1 MRTGTVVLIVL
12 VASLSGCS
20 TLTGDTTPTGNQA
33 APEDGSP
40 AETPDAYPAGY
51 AASGVTDADAAVQ
64 AHQDAVLSKRGF
76 SVAYDAVV
84 GTEQGTTDVEYDRR
98 VETAS
103 REVLASTNL
112 TGGDAVGTIVRYYA
126 NDTIYQ
132 KSESTGSDGP
142 RYDNRS
148 TTYELEP
155 FSGTDLIRP
164 LVADVSYGSSEV
176 ITYEGDRAV
185 RYGDASLTNSTEL
198 LGRDVDPANVTD
210 FTATLV
216 ADGEG
221 VVRHVE
227 YEATVQ
233 SDGERTISVTVEVV
247 TDDVT
252 VDRPEW
258 VATA

>member
-40 AETPDAYPAGY
+40 AETPDVYPAGY

-84 GTEQGTTDVEYDRR
+84 ETEQGTTNVEYDQQ
-98 VETAS
+98 VEPPS
-103 REVLASTNL
+103 RAVLTSTNL
-112 TGGDAVGTIVRYYA
+112 SQGGTVGTIVRYYA
-126 NDTIYQ
+126 NDTVYQ
-132 KSESTGSDGP
+132 KSESPASDGP
-142 RYDNRS
+142 QYANQS
-148 TTYELEP
+148 TTYELES

-164 LVADVSYGSSEV
+164 LVADVSYESSEAT
-176 ITYEGDRAV
+176 TYEGDRVV
-185 RYGDASLTNSTEL
+185 RYTDASLTNSTEL

-210 FTATLV
+210 FGATLV
-216 ADGEG
+216 VDGEG

-227 YEATVQ
+227 YQATVE
-233 SDGERTISVTVEVV
+233 SGSERTIDVTVEVV
-247 TDDVT
+247 TGGVT
-252 VDRPEW
+252 VDRPDW
-258 VATA
+258 IAKA